1 MVTIKKDIDEKLY
14 QTALLRIDELLH
26 EVTDETPVSDKRA
39 IELSLMSDIVMAYEE
54 KHFPIVSS
62 PLADVMKIALEEK
75 NISQKALAERI
86 GVSPSRISEYLSGK
100 AEPTL
105 KIARAISKELKI
117 APAIVLG
124 V

>member
-1 MVTIKKDIDEKLY
+1 MKKDINEKLY

-54 KHFPIVSS
+54 KHFPIASS